1 MDPASVENALE
12 ERGQEIARMHP
23 NLSQLRAAIASTEQR
38 PLARR
43 GGRGF
48 ATLATGLACLFLG
61 VAAAT
66 AATGVLNPALD
77 ALFGGG
83 DAPGE
88 ALSETRVPTWLR
100 PAPGFN
106 APDEVSLL
114 ASAGSE
120 RLYAYRQSGNICFD
134 YGEHVGEC
142 RSPGEWS
149 RELERD
155 RWILRGPVGKAEA
168 LWFGLVNTEFASVRI
183 EYSVGAFEEVA
194 VTNEGF
200 VAVVDRARGPK
211 RLVGLDASGE
221 VVASRSLEAGTPSRE
236 SAR

>member
-1 MDPASVENALE
+1 MDAGSVENALE
-12 ERGQEIARMHP
+12 ERGREIARMHP
-23 NLSQLRAAIASTEQR
+23 DLSEVRAAVALTEGCRR
-38 PLARR
+38 PRR
-43 GGRGF
+43 SRRGF

-61 VAAAT
+61 AAAT

-77 ALFGGG
+77 AFFGGG

-88 ALSETRVPTWLR
+88 ALPEMRVPTWLR

-120 RLYAYRQSGNICFD
+120 HLYAYRQGGNICFD

-142 RSPGEWS
+142 RSPAEWS

-183 EYSVGAFEEVA
+183 EYSEGAPGEVA
-194 VTNEGF
+194 VTNGGF
-200 VAVVDRARGPK
+200 VAAIDRARGPK
-211 RLVGLDASGE
+211 RLVGLDASGG
-221 VVASRSLEAGTPSRE
+221 VVASRSLEADNR
-236 SAR
+236 

>member
-1 MDPASVENALE
+1 
-12 ERGQEIARMHP
+12 MHP
-23 NLSQLRAAIASTEQR
+23 NLSEVRAAVTLTAGRQR
-38 PLARR
+38 PH
-43 GGRGF
+43 RGF
-48 ATLATGLACLFLG
+48 ATLATGLACLVLG
-61 VAAAT
+61 AAVAT
-66 AATGVLNPALD
+66 AATGVLGPALD
-77 ALFGGG
+77 AFFGGG

-88 ALSETRVPTWLR
+88 ALPEMRVPAWLR

-120 RLYAYRQSGNICFD
+120 HLYAYRQSGNICFD

-155 RWILRGPVGKAEA
+155 RWILRGPVGKA
-168 LWFGLVNTEFASVRI
+168 LWFGLVNTEFASVRV
-183 EYSVGAFEEVA
+183 EYSEGAPKEVA
-194 VTNEGF
+194 VTNGGF
-200 VAVVDRARGPK
+200 VAAVDWTRGPT

-221 VVASRSLEAGTPSRE
+221 VVASRSLETDNPS
-236 SAR
+236 S

>member
-23 NLSQLRAAIASTEQR
+23 DLSEVRAAVTSTVGRQR
-38 PLARR
+38 PRR
-43 GGRGF
+43 GRRGF
-48 ATLATGLACLFLG
+48 ATLATGLACLLLG
-61 VAAAT
+61 AAAAT
-66 AATGVLNPALD
+66 AATGVLGPALD
-77 ALFGGG
+77 GFFGGG

-88 ALSETRVPTWLR
+88 ALPEIRVPTWLR

-106 APDEVSLL
+106 APDQVSLL

-120 RLYAYRQSGNICFD
+120 HLYAYRQDGNICFD

-149 RELERD
+149 SELARD
-155 RWILRGPVGKAEA
+155 RWVLRGPIGKAEA
-168 LWFGLVNTEFASVRI
+168 LWFGLVNTEFASVRV
-183 EYSVGAFEEVA
+183 EYSEGAPEEVA
-194 VTNEGF
+194 VTNGGF
-200 VAVVDRARGPK
+200 VAAIDPGRGPK

-221 VVASRSLEAGTPSRE
+221 VVAFRSLEADDPS
-236 SAR
+236 S

>member
-23 NLSQLRAAIASTEQR
+23 DLSEVRAAVALTVG
-38 PLARR
+38 RR
-43 GGRGF
+43 LPRRSRRGF

-61 VAAAT
+61 AAAAT
-66 AATGVLNPALD
+66 AATGVLSPALD
-77 ALFGGG
+77 AFFGGG

-88 ALSETRVPTWLR
+88 ALPEVRVPSWLR

-106 APDEVSLL
+106 APDKVSLL

-120 RLYAYRQSGNICFD
+120 HLYAYRQGGNICFG
-134 YGEHVGEC
+134 YGDHVGEC
-142 RSPGEWS
+142 RSPAEWS

-168 LWFGLVNTEFASVRI
+168 LWFGLVNTEFASVRV
-183 EYSVGAFEEVA
+183 EYTEGLPEEVA
-194 VTNEGF
+194 VTSGGF
-200 VAVVDRARGPK
+200 VAAIDRARGPK

-221 VVASRSLEAGTPSRE
+221 VVASRSLEADDASP
-236 SAR
+236 

>member
-1 MDPASVENALE
+1 MDPAGVESALK

-23 NLSQLRAAIASTEQR
+23 DLSEVRAAVASTRGPQL
-38 PLARR
+38 PRR
-43 GGRGF
+43 GRRGF

-61 VAAAT
+61 AAAAT

-77 ALFGGG
+77 AFFGGG

-88 ALSETRVPTWLR
+88 ALPEIRVPAWLR

-106 APDEVSLL
+106 APDQVSLL

-120 RLYAYRQSGNICFD
+120 HLYAYRQGGNICFD

-142 RSPGEWS
+142 RSPAEWS
-149 RELERD
+149 RELERN
-155 RWILRGPVGKAEA
+155 RWILRGPVGRAEA

-183 EYSVGAFEEVA
+183 EYSQGVPEEVA
-194 VTNEGF
+194 VTNGGF
-200 VAVVDRARGPK
+200 VAAIDRARGPT

-221 VVASRSLEAGTPSRE
+221 ELASRSLEAGNPS
-236 SAR
+236 S